1 MPGIL
6 AYNKKHSRKIFYRRN
21 TEKYSKGME
30 EIFFPIYSLAV
41 THTGETGSTVT
52 EYVKSVYLKMSFANG
67 IS

>member
-1 MPGIL
+1 
-6 AYNKKHSRKIFYRRN
+6 
-21 TEKYSKGME
+21 ME